1 MRLVPYVR
9 RSDFPARTD
18 PGNRSIFEEFLD
30 DFFAPLNSGTAASR
44 WMPAVDV
51 LEKKGEWILRAEIPG
66 INENDIELKLD
77 GGVLTLRGE
86 RKFEQ
91 EEDRQNYTRVER
103 SYGSFSRSFT
113 LPSTADREK
122 ISADYKDG
130 VLTVTIPQK
139 PEARPREIEVIV
151 S

>member
-139 PEARPREIEVIV
+139 PEARPREIEVKV
-151 S
+151 H